1 MLARREHSQHE
12 MLQKLKIK
20 GFEAADIQQTLDEF
34 TAKNWQS
41 DQRFA
46 ESYIRSRVH
55 KGFGPVKIQ
64 YELRE
69 RGVHESLDCLTD
81 ELPDWAEVIHNLHR
95 KKYGEKAP
103 EDMKEKAKR
112 MRFFQQKGFTHDNIS
127 QLFNGLTR

>member
-12 MLQKLKIK
+12 MLQKLQIK
-20 GFEAADIQQTLDEF
+20 GYEVADIQQTLDEF

-81 ELPDWAEVIHNLHR
+81 ELPDWTEVIRNLHQ

-127 QLFNGLTR
+127 QLFNGLTK